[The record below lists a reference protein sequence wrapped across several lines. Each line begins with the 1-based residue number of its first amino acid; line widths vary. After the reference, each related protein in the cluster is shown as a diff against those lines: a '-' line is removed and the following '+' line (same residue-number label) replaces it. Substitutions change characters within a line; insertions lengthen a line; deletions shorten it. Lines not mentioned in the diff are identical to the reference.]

1 MERGLFIPRTGNF
14 LMLISFDGHLILWE
28 GGIHHA
34 GIEDLVSAIM
44 EGCGFLRT

>member
-1 MERGLFIPRTGNF
+1 
-14 LMLISFDGHLILWE
+14 MLISFDGHLILWE

-44 EGCGFLRT
+44 KGSAEAFRLRRERYGY